1 MKALD
6 LPCSVSLHLNE
17 GTVEPSGSHQ
27 ALSKMTFQNLIY
39 FKLSFSHFS
48 FLSFLRKQGM

>member
-1 MKALD
+1 MKTLD

-17 GTVEPSGSHQ
+17 GTVAPSGSHK
-27 ALSKMTFQNLIY
+27 ALSKMTFQKMIY
-39 FKLSFSHFS
+39 FKLSFFHFS